1 MNPLLPC
8 ALIVFSMLTTSVA
21 AWAADPQT
29 KESGSIAQQRYAEE
43 RAYCLSG
50 QSQQDRAT
58 CLQEATNAY
67 DQARKGGLETSGS
80 TDYRANAMARCDAQP
95 PADRRACRLLVRG
108 QGSQGGSVRDGGV
121 IREIEV
127 PVAPR

>member
-8 ALIVFSMLTTSVA
+8 ALIAFSVLTTSAA
-21 AWAADPQT
+21 AWATDPQT
-29 KESGSIAQQRYAEE
+29 KESGSIAHQRYEEE

-50 QSQQDRAT
+50 QSQQDLAT
-58 CLQEATNAY
+58 CLKEATNAY
-67 DQARKGGLETSGS
+67 GQARKGGLETTGS

-108 QGSQGGSVRDGGV
+108 EGSQDGSVRDGGV
-121 IREIEV
+121 IREIEL
-127 PVAPR
+127 PIKPR